1 MQKTIPSLALLSTL
15 VSCGLS
21 GPDSIKKLDLVN
33 SHIISIRSQNEEVG
47 SFMVRLKTP
56 GLIESATVRG
66 KEIEISEARKQEILK
81 EQDDFVNAARR
92 LSPEIQVLYSTKLVM
107 NSVTVIAPPSVM
119 SAVNGLPMVMNAQEV
134 SLFSAPDL
142 ATQSEARAALA
153 AGVRSFEERNS
164 VKFIGGL
171 EARTKYNLTGK
182 NLRIGIIDTGIDYTH
197 TMFGG
202 SGSVDEFK
210 AIDGAAET
218 ALFPTT
224 KIEGGIDL
232 VGDLYSPGSPYAQH
246 KLPKPD
252 RNPLD
257 YNGHGTHVA
266 GTVAGK
272 GDGVNTYDG
281 VAPDAKLHAIK
292 VFGKNSTSDAVVIA
306 ALEYSLDPNGD
317 LDPKDRLDIVNLS
330 LGGSFGK
337 PSINYAEAVKNTVR
351 AGVSFIAAAGN
362 SGSTPYIVGAPSTA
376 AEALSVAAGI
386 DDMPQNY
393 QLAGSEVSIAG
404 VSKVMISPYASFS
417 KDTGVDEVISAPA
430 VHIGL
435 ASGELS
441 PELKAQ
447 VAGKVAIA
455 DRGGNPF
462 AEKAK
467 NALNAGAIGVVIVQN
482 TDDEPSVAGGSS
494 DRLSIP
500 VVMISKKD
508 GQLIKDAL
516 KKGEEA
522 VFTFSRKAKFE
533 RTELIDTITGFSSRG
548 PRSEDGLLKPEIV
561 APGQQIISAAT
572 GKGNK
577 GEALNGTSMAA
588 PHMAGVMAL
597 MQEYHP
603 TLSVLDHKHLLMST
617 ARIINDPQGRRYP
630 VTSQGAGRVDVMR
643 ALEAKI
649 LPSIGAISLGKVNLQ
664 SQALKTQAV
673 TLTNLTDSDIIFSL
687 KEEFSPGLALSEAGE
702 SFTLKARGSL
712 TLNLSFRMGQISE
725 ARTNYQGFLK
735 LMDQGTNQELAHFPV
750 LAVVHEPSAIT
761 ASNVG
766 RGAED
771 LSVTLKNESSMKG
784 VAYPFQLLGRDARK
798 PDPGALS
805 SIRSRA
811 CDLKSSGYRLIKR
824 KAGDAEK
831 VFLQVAVKLFE
842 SVSDWQAC
850 DVSVQID
857 RDADGSV
864 DLEWV
869 ATRGAKLPGFLKSSP
884 DGFYSILLDARKAR
898 NLRQTFESEQRGSRG
913 ESKLEEDYR
922 EAVKSVSAYTPFN
935 QSSVNMMELDLAAL
949 GTSSAEELKLKV
961 AILHEDWAAIKPD
974 DYLVSEESWQTI
986 NLLRSMELP
995 ELVELGG
1002 FQEREMVIRTS
1013 GSADRVVL
1021 YFPTNQDGRD
1031 GEGEDRQEL
1040 VIESR

>member
-1 MQKTIPSLALLSTL
+1 MTRTIPSLALLSTL
-15 VSCGLS
+15 MSCGLS
-21 GPDSIKKLDLVN
+21 GPNTVEKLDLVN
-33 SHIISIRSQNEEVG
+33 SHIISIRSQNEEIG

-81 EQDDFVNAARR
+81 EQDDFVNAIRQ

-119 SAVNGLPMVMNAQEV
+119 SAVNGLPMVMNAREV

-153 AGVRSFEERNS
+153 ASVHSFEERNS
-164 VKFIGGL
+164 VKFIGGV
-171 EARTKYNLTGK
+171 EARKKYNLTGQ

-218 ALFPTT
+218 ALFPTA
-224 KIEGGIDL
+224 KIVGGIDL

-266 GTVAGK
+266 GTVAGR

-376 AEALSVAAGI
+376 EDALSVAAGI

-393 QLAGSEVSIAG
+393 QLAGSEVSLSG
-404 VSKVMISPYASFS
+404 VSKVVISPYASFS
-417 KDTGVDEVISAPA
+417 KDISEDEVVVAQAI
-430 VHIGL
+430 HIGL

-441 PELKAQ
+441 VELKAQ
-447 VAGKVAIA
+447 VKGKVAIA

-462 AEKAK
+462 SEKAK
-467 NALNAGAIGVVIVQN
+467 NALNAGAVGVVIVQN
-482 TDDEPSVAGGSS
+482 TDDEPSVAGGTS
-494 DRLSIP
+494 DKLSIP

-516 KKGEEA
+516 KKGEESF
-522 VFTFSRKAKFE
+522 FTFSRKAKFDKP
-533 RTELIDTITGFSSRG
+533 ELIDTITGFSSRG
-548 PRSEDGLLKPEIV
+548 PRSEDGLIKPEIV

-572 GKGNK
+572 GKGNR

-588 PHMAGVMAL
+588 PHIAGVMAL
-597 MQEYHP
+597 MQERYP
-603 TLSVLDHKHLLMST
+603 NLTVLDHKHLLMST
-617 ARIINDPQGRRYP
+617 ARIISDPQGRRYP
-630 VTSQGAGRVDVMR
+630 VTSQGAGRVNVLR
-643 ALEAKI
+643 ALEARL
-649 LPSIGAISLGKVNLQ
+649 LPSVGAFSLGKINLWGTTVK
-664 SQALKTQAV
+664 SKTL
-673 TLTNLTDSDIIFSL
+673 TLTNLTDEDISFTL
-687 KEEFSPGLALSEAGE
+687 KEEFSSGLAVAETGS
-702 SFTLKARGSL
+702 SYTLKAKGSL
-712 TLNLSFRMGQISE
+712 TLNLNFHLSEIS
-725 ARTNYQGFLK
+725 AGRTNHQGFLS
-735 LMDQGTNQELAHFPV
+735 LLESGTDQEIAHFPV
-750 LAVVHEPSAIT
+750 LAVVHEASAI
-761 ASNVG
+761 AVG
-766 RGAED
+766 RVSQRGED
-771 LSVTLKNESSMKG
+771 LTVFLKNESSMKG
-784 VAYPFQLLGRDARK
+784 AAFLFNLLGVDARK

-805 SIRSRA
+805 LIRSRA
-811 CDLKSSGYRLIKR
+811 CDLKSSGYRLAKR
-824 KAGDAEK
+824 KVGEEEK
-831 VFLQVAVKLFE
+831 VFLQLAVKLYE

-850 DVSVQID
+850 DISVQID
-857 RDADGSV
+857 RDQDGKV

-869 ATRGAKLPGFLKSSP
+869 ATRGTKLPGLLKSSP
-884 DGFYSILLDARKAR
+884 DGFYSVLLDAQKAR
-898 NLRQTFESEQRGSRG
+898 DLRRNFETIQREGRG

-922 EAVKSVSAYTPFN
+922 EAVKSILPYAPMN
-935 QSSVNMMELDLAAL
+935 QSSVNMMEIDLSAL
-949 GTSSAEELKLKV
+949 GSIPDGELRVKV
-961 AILHEDWAAIKPD
+961 AILHEDWAAIRQD
-974 DYLVSEESWQTI
+974 DYLVSEESWHKI
-986 NLLRSMELP
+986 DLLRTPRLPDLLELAAH
-995 ELVELGG
+995 
-1002 FQEREMVIRTS
+1002 QEREVTIPLGEALGRL
-1013 GSADRVVL
+1013 VL
-1021 YFPTNQDGRD
+1021 YSPSNADGRN
-1031 GEGEDRQEL
+1031 GESEDRQEII
-1040 VIESR
+1040 VEAR